1 VRYLP
6 SMVVLSLFSAGC
18 GSGDPYTYA
27 PVSGR
32 VTLNSKPLPGATV
45 RFQPV
50 AAGTSTP
57 GNGSSAITDAD
68 GRFTL
73 EVVGKKIKGAVV
85 GMHKV
90 GIDLAREPENDPTDD
105 RPKKFKRLP
114 AKYSGKDSKLEFD
127 VPAGGSDA
135 ANFELKTSP

>member
-1 VRYLP
+1 
-6 SMVVLSLFSAGC
+6 MVLLSLFTAGC

-50 AAGTSTP
+50 AAGTSNP
-57 GNGSSAITDAD
+57 GTGSSAITDAD

-73 EVVGKKIKGAVV
+73 EVVMVGKKIKGAVV

-90 GIDLAREPENDPTDD
+90 RIDLPREPETDPTDD

-114 AKYSGKDSKLEFD
+114 AQYSGKYTKLEFN
-127 VPAGGSDA
+127 VPVDGSDA
-135 ANFELKTSP
+135 ANFDLKTSP

>member
-1 VRYLP
+1 VRCLP
-6 SMVVLSLFSAGC
+6 GIVVLSLFTAGC
-18 GSGDPYTYA
+18 GSSDPYTYA

-32 VTLNSKPLPGATV
+32 VTLNSKPLVGAPV
-45 RFQPV
+45 SFQPV

-57 GNGSSAITDAD
+57 GIGSAAITDAD

-90 GIDLAREPENDPTDD
+90 RIDLPREPETDPTDD
-105 RPKKFKRLP
+105 RPKKIKHLP
-114 AKYSGKDSKLEFD
+114 AKYSGKDTKLEFD

-135 ANFELKTSP
+135 ANFNLTTSP

>member
-6 SMVVLSLFSAGC
+6 GVVLLSVVTAGC

-32 VTLNSKPLPGATV
+32 VTLNSKPLAGATV
-45 RFQPV
+45 SFQPV
-50 AAGTSTP
+50 AAGTSSP
-57 GNGSSAITDAD
+57 GTGSAAITDAD

-85 GMHKV
+85 GKHKV
-90 GIDLAREPENDPTDD
+90 TIDLAREPERDPTDD
-105 RPKKFKRLP
+105 RPRIIKHLP
-114 AKYSGKDSKLEFD
+114 AKYSGKNSKLEFD
-127 VPAGGSDA
+127 VPGGGSDA
-135 ANFELKTSP
+135 ANFDLKTSP

>member
-6 SMVVLSLFSAGC
+6 GMFLLSLFTAGC
-18 GSGDPYTYA
+18 GSRDPYTYA

-32 VTLNSKPLPGATV
+32 VTLNNKPLADATV
-45 RFQPV
+45 SFQPV
-50 AAGTSTP
+50 AAGTATP
-57 GNGSSAITDAD
+57 GTGSAAITDKD

-73 EVVGKKIKGAVV
+73 EVVGTKVKGAVV

-90 GIDLAREPENDPTDD
+90 RIDLPREPENDPTDD
-105 RPKKFKRLP
+105 RPKKIKHLP
-114 AKYSGKDSKLEFD
+114 AKYSGKDTKLEFD

-135 ANFELKTSP
+135 ANFDLKMSP